1 MQGLYVFG
9 VGCIISLALVTAAII
24 LSEKVGKGHVPVM
37 IAGVLAGVTILADVL
52 ASGKLAELTFFGQV
66 VTIDGGTCIFPVIL
80 LGQDYLNEFYGPKA
94 ASTAV
99 WGGFLS
105 KIFFALMLPF
115 VLSDFFPAAEFAVE
129 IQDASRIAL
138 NLGPRIAIV
147 SIIAYFLSGY
157 TNVLVYDWVNKK
169 TKGGLKWLWL
179 RNNLSS
185 NVAMLFDN
193 ILFCFGAFYGEIPTA
208 AVWSMVFAG
217 ILLKWICN
225 WLDTIF
231 LYLMYWLK
239 KTGVI
244 YGKETANTFEEEIA
258 AAAAKLNN

>member
-1 MQGLYVFG
+1 MHGFYVFA
-9 VGCIISLALVTAAII
+9 VGCIISLALVTATII
-24 LSEKVGKGHVPVM
+24 LAERIAKGNVPIM
-37 IAGVLAGVTILADVL
+37 IAGLLAGVTVLADVL
-52 ASGKLAELTFFGQV
+52 ASAKLTDLTFFGQIC
-66 VTIDGGTCIFPVIL
+66 TIDGGTCIFPVIL

-94 ASTAV
+94 ATTAV
-99 WGGFLS
+99 WGGFMS

-115 VLSDFFPAAEFAVE
+115 VLSDFFPAAEFAIDLQE
-129 IQDASRIAL
+129 ASRIAL

-147 SIIAYFLSGY
+147 SIIAYFCSGY
-157 TNVLVYDWVNKK
+157 TNVFVYDWINRK

-179 RNNLSS
+179 RNNVSS

-193 ILFCFGAFYGEIPTA
+193 ILFCFGAFYGVIPTA

-239 KTGVI
+239 KTGII
-244 YGKETANTFEEEIA
+244 YGGEARTFEEEA
-258 AAAAKLNN
+258 EASVAK